1 MLCQPDDLR
10 HNSNYV
16 CLRNLMQTGAALFW
30 NYEAVGFHVLVDFRY
45 YALNTHSNPLNYF
58 EIHRTKLLRD
68 VRVVRFYELWN

>member
-10 HNSNYV
+10 HNSDYV
-16 CLRNLMQTGAALFW
+16 GLRNLMQAGAALFW
-30 NYEAVGFHVLVDFRY
+30 NYEAVGFHVLVDFLD

-68 VRVVRFYELWN
+68 VRVVRFDEFWN